1 MRWPHG
7 GEAGK
12 DLGGRG
18 VVARGA
24 RDGLGHIPN
33 ELQDALLKFRIADGA
48 VGAHQLDLATTQL
61 VAHRSGGLP
70 RLNSFEEVGDRLA
83 QQHGELASY
92 MAPPPPPND
101 RKLMRENAKHTL
113 RRATDD
119 WVEGRISTKEHAA
132 VHQRAKHVLSGK
144 PPHEF
149 KGPSGERSFK
159 KIK

>member
-1 MRWPHG
+1 MADIAPMLGAILGISKTPKGQDKKRAVKPKTKKGRGDHKVTG
-7 GEAGK
+7 GE
-12 DLGGRG
+12 
-18 VVARGA
+18 
-24 RDGLGHIPN
+24 
-33 ELQDALLKFRIADGA
+33 
-48 VGAHQLDLATTQL
+48 
-61 VAHRSGGLP
+61 RSVTEP
-70 RLNSFEEVGDRLA
+70 A